1 MVSSST
7 TWVTGAP
14 TTTVSGVHPCMA
26 PRGRILYPAASAQLT
41 IVTTSSAVFGAQV
54 HTASSLISPDQFA

>member
-1 MVSSST
+1 MVSSNT

-26 PRGRILYPAASAQLT
+26 PRGRILYPAVCAQLT
-41 IVTTSSAVFGAQV
+41 IATTSAAVFSAQV
-54 HTASSLISPDQFA
+54 HTASSLISSDQFA